1 MLDELGLHIKDL
13 VLSEMDF
20 SKELDDDEIYDLIAE
35 IVSRE
40 VKGNSITFK
49 ERAGLEKAIFY
60 SLRKLDVLQELV
72 DDPEISEIMVNGPDN
87 IFYEKKGRIQRFEG
101 HFSSEEK
108 MEDVIQQIVGRHNRV
123 VNQSSPIVDTRLS
136 DGSRVN
142 IVLKPISIGG
152 SAISIRKFPESH
164 MDMDKLIGI
173 GSLSVEAAQF
183 LETLVKARYSIF
195 ISGGTG
201 SGKTTFLNALS
212 QYISS
217 DERIIT
223 IEDSAE
229 LQLQGADN
237 IVRLET
243 RNSNTQGVEPITI
256 RDLIKT
262 ALRMRPDRIIVGE
275 CRGAE
280 ALDML
285 SAMNTGHDGSL
296 STGHANS
303 CRDILSRIETMV
315 IMGQELPLL
324 AIRQQIASGIDI
336 IVQLGRMRDKSRKVL
351 EIAEINGIKDGEIML
366 NSIFKF
372 KETESKD
379 EYVKS
384 NKVTGELKKI
394 GKLHNT
400 DKLIAAGLVGEMRNE
415 L

>member
-1 MLDELGLHIKDL
+1 MLDELGLKIRD
-13 VLSEMDF
+13 VILSEMDL
-20 SKELDDDEIYDLIAE
+20 SRELSDDEICDLIGAV
-35 IVSRE
+35 VSRE
-40 VKGNSITFK
+40 VRDNPMTIRQRANL
-49 ERAGLEKAIFY
+49 ERAIFN

-72 DDPEISEIMVNGPDN
+72 DDKEITEIMVNGPNN
-87 IFYEKKGRIQRFEG
+87 IFYEKKGRIYEFKG

-108 MEDVIQQIVGRHNRV
+108 LEDVIQQIVGRHNRV
-123 VNQSSPIVDTRLS
+123 VNQASPIVDTRLS

-142 IVLKPISIGG
+142 IVLNPISIGG
-152 SAISIRKFPESH
+152 SAISIRKFPDNPMS
-164 MDMDKLIGI
+164 MQRLIEI
-173 GSLSVEAAQF
+173 DSISKEAALF
-183 LETLVKARYSIF
+183 LQTLIQAKYSIF

-212 QYISS
+212 QYIPE

-229 LQLQGADN
+229 LQLLGAKN
-237 IVRLET
+237 IVKLET
-243 RNSNTQGVEPITI
+243 RNANTEGVAPITI

-303 CRDILSRIETMV
+303 CRDILSRIETMI
-315 IMGQELPLL
+315 IMGQEMPLT

-336 IVQLGRMRDKSRKVL
+336 IVQLGRLRDKSRRVL
-351 EIAEINGIKDGEIML
+351 EIAEIDGFRDGEICINTL
-366 NSIFKF
+366 YKF
-372 KETESKD
+372 EEQGSRND
-379 EYVKS
+379 GVI
-384 NKVTGELKKI
+384 I
-394 GKLHNT
+394 GKLVKKNNLLHT
-400 DKLIAAGLVGEMRNE
+400 DKLQAAGLKI
-415 L
+415 

>member
-87 IFYEKKGRIQRFEG
+87 IFYEKKGQIQRFEG

-152 SAISIRKFPESH
+152 SAISIRKFPENP

-384 NKVTGELKKI
+384 NKVTGELKKNRKI
-394 GKLHNT
+394 TQYRQADCSRTG
-400 DKLIAAGLVGEMRNE
+400 GRNE
-415 L
+415 E

>member
-152 SAISIRKFPESH
+152 SAISIRKFPESP
-164 MDMDKLIGI
+164 MDKDKLIGI

-275 CRGAE
+275 CRGEE

>member
-1 MLDELGLHIKDL
+1 VLDELGLHIKDL

-152 SAISIRKFPESH
+152 SAISIRKFSESP